1 MSAVRASWKREVM
14 EKIDR
19 AMQGRRTTGDRLRQ
33 NLNITV
39 DTKTE
44 GPLGAPITLIGCLHR
59 QTNEWK
65 QTKT

>member
-1 MSAVRASWKREVM
+1 M